1 MVNICL
7 PVVVIRR
14 MKPYATRLSDQH
26 AHQVA
31 EHAGAKM
38 TQKVTK
44 HKLDRSKKETVSEQ
58 KTKDRP

>member
-14 MKPYATRLSDQH
+14 MKPYATHAHADQH
-26 AHQVA
+26 ARGAHSS
-31 EHAGAKM
+31 AGAKM

-44 HKLDRSKKETVSEQ
+44 H
-58 KTKDRP
+58 